1 MKARLVL
8 LAILVPI
15 LAACMPP
22 QASEKN
28 IQNTNVAVA
37 GTGLTFTSSVYSTTT
52 PGQNVEYTAI
62 PFIGLPTVTPTMA
75 PEKRPPACAFP
86 LAGITTAEPQP
97 TTYTFSEPQVVLTSQ
112 TPLGVASWLPDGG
125 HLLITRDLP
134 NSAWQSI
141 EVLDVLS
148 GETVKYAERD
158 GPGKPFWLSGLQA
171 VIYSSDIMRNDDPG
185 AVDRIELWMSRGPDS
200 QPEKIVSDISS
211 TSVSPNGNQ
220 VFFFSPSGGSVLQT
234 WSADTQQAQPVLLNM
249 EGPIYSAT
257 GLKHGIQKPAQV
269 FWVSQSNNRWIALY
283 AGDLLFLANTQNGDV
298 CEVDLGTGTSGPNLA
313 NRVQWSM
320 DGRYLAMVISS
331 EPDPRNHI
339 LMLDVVTGEQY
350 QPDLKVPYVY
360 EIAWAPNT
368 HTLTALGQV
377 GSEQGLAEMGLF
389 LLDADW
395 KYVERVLPEH
405 VFEPGL
411 RWVLSWR
418 PDRQALTVDCTTE
431 KPVLEFR
438 ICITQ
443 VSTQQ

>member
-52 PGQNVEYTAI
+52 PGQNAEQTAI

-112 TPLGVASWLPDGG
+112 TPLGVAGWLPDGG

-134 NSAWQSI
+134 NSASQSI

-158 GPGKPFWLSGLQA
+158 GAQKPLWLPALQA
-171 VIYSSDIMRNDDPG
+171 VVYDTDVMSNGTVER
-185 AVDRIELWMSRGPDS
+185 VDLWMSRGPAS
-200 QPEKIVSDISS
+200 QPEQIASDIFS
-211 TSVSPNGNQ
+211 TSISPDGNQ
-220 VFFFSPSGGSVLQT
+220 VLYFSRLAGGALQT
-234 WSADTQQAQPVLLNM
+234 WRVGTQKEQSIPLNM

-298 CEVDLGTGTSGPNLA
+298 CEVDLGTGTSGPNLT
-313 NRVQWSM
+313 NRVQWST
-320 DGRYLAMVISS
+320 DGRYLAMAISS
-331 EPDPRNHI
+331 EPDPRNHV
-339 LMLDVVTGEQY
+339 LVLDVVTGEQY
-350 QPDLKVPYVY
+350 QPDLKVPYVD
-360 EIAWAPNT
+360 ELAWVPNA
-368 HTLTALGQV
+368 HALTALGKV
-377 GSEQGLAEMGLF
+377 GEPGSAQMGLF
-389 LLDADW
+389 LLDIDQ
-395 KYVERVLPEH
+395 KYVEHVLPDWS
-405 VFEPGL
+405 FWASSRGTM
-411 RWVLSWR
+411 SWR
-418 PDRQALTVDCTTE
+418 SDGQALTLHCSTLT
-431 KPVLEFR
+431 PMPILEFR
-438 ICITQ
+438 ICTTQ